1 MRRDRIGGCRRMVA
15 LFTVGLAAL
24 AGTATAAQQDRAGV
38 RPLIAAL
45 HVHSTTSTGTLDLD
59 QLAKRAERYGI
70 DAVILSDNFALR
82 FEYGLPPLRAALR
95 KTMTFPSLT
104 ARRVGGFLR
113 DVAAAQA
120 RHPDVM
126 LIPGVEVVPH
136 YYWTGSLLDRNLTMH
151 NSQRNLLVLG
161 LQEDK
166 DYAALPLSGNPAS
179 YRYGWEGMWSV
190 APGLLFV
197 PAGWLW
203 HRSIRSFTKR
213 RKAGAVILAMTGALL
228 LLNGCPF
235 SRPVFSSYDEALG
248 YRPYQAVIDAV
259 RAGKGLTIWSLPE
272 ARDFNTHS
280 FGPLGV
286 VTVRTE
292 PHPEA
297 LLSTTGYTGFGGLY
311 QDQRHIHEPGG
322 VWDQAIN
329 QYLAGGRPT
338 YPVLFGEIAFHTP
351 GEAGI
356 ELNQVLN
363 VLSVHEWSPEGVLDA
378 MRAGRLYAVGQQAAG
393 VALRLDEFR
402 VATQDGT
409 RSARSGERLPLDA
422 PTDLTLRVSVSAT
435 DGGAHPITVTMIRS
449 GKVVSRV
456 KGQTPFRHRIAE
468 TREAQGEPFSYRIA
482 VTGVGEILSNPIF
495 IDPR

>member
-1 MRRDRIGGCRRMVA
+1 MRRDRIGRRRRMVA

-24 AGTATAAQQDRAGV
+24 AGTATAAQQDRAGL

-59 QLAKRAERYGI
+59 QLAERAERLGI

-82 FEYGLPPLRAALR
+82 FEYGLPPLRASLR
-95 KTMTFPSLT
+95 KTMTIPSLT

-120 RHPDVM
+120 RHPQVM

-161 LQEDK
+161 LREDK

-179 YRYGWEGMWSV
+179 YRYGWEGLWSV

-203 HRSIRSFTKR
+203 HRSIRSFTTR
-213 RKAGAVILAMTGALL
+213 RKAGGVILAMTGALL
-228 LLNGCPF
+228 LLNAWPF

-259 RAGKGLTIWSLPE
+259 QAGKGLTIWSLPE

-311 QDQRHIHEPGG
+311 QDQRHAHEPGG
-322 VWDQAIN
+322 TWDYAID
-329 QYLAGGRPT
+329 QYLDGSRAS
-338 YPVLFGEIAFHTP
+338 YPILFGEIAFHTP

-363 VLSVHEWSPEGVLDA
+363 VLRVHEWSPEGVLDA
-378 MRAGRLYAVGQQAAG
+378 MRAGRLYAVGQYPSG
-393 VALRLDEFR
+393 VELRLDEFR
-402 VATQDGT
+402 VSTQDGT
-409 RSARSGERLPLDA
+409 RSAHTGERLSLRA
-422 PTDLTLRVSVSAT
+422 PTNPALHVSVSAT
-435 DGGAHPITVTMIRS
+435 DGRAYPIIVTIIRK
-449 GKVVSRV
+449 GQVVSRV
-456 KGQTPFRHRIAE
+456 NGRTPLRHRFSDTHNAGD
-468 TREAQGEPFSYRIA
+468 APFYYRVA
-482 VTGVGEILSNPIF
+482 VHGSGDILSNPIF
-495 IDPR
+495 VDPR

>member
-1 MRRDRIGGCRRMVA
+1 MRRDRIGRRRRMGA
-15 LFTVGLAAL
+15 LLTVGLVAL
-24 AGTATAAQQDRAGV
+24 AGTAAAAQQDRAGL
-38 RPLIAAL
+38 RPVIAAL

-59 QLAKRAERYGI
+59 QLAERAERLGI
-70 DAVILSDNFALR
+70 DAVVLSDNFALR

-95 KTMTFPSLT
+95 KTMTIPSLT

-113 DVAAAQA
+113 DVAAAQV
-120 RHPDVM
+120 RHPHVM

-161 LQEDK
+161 LQEEK

-179 YRYGWEGMWSV
+179 YRYGWEGVWSM

-203 HRSIRSFTKR
+203 HRAIRSFSKR
-213 RKAGAVILAMTGALL
+213 CKAGGVILAMTGALL

-272 ARDFNTHS
+272 TQDFNTYS
-280 FGPLGV
+280 YGPLGV

-322 VWDQAIN
+322 IWDQAIN
-329 QYLAGGRPT
+329 QYMAGGRST

-351 GEAGI
+351 GQAGI
-356 ELNQVLN
+356 HLDQVLN
-363 VLSVHEWSPEGVLDA
+363 VLAVHEWSPEGVLDA
-378 MRAGRLYAVGQQAAG
+378 MRTGRLYAVGQHATG
-393 VALRLDEFR
+393 VALRLDEFQ
-402 VATQDGT
+402 VVTKGGT
-409 RSARSGERLPLDA
+409 RSARSGERLSLEA
-422 PTDLTLRVSVSAT
+422 PRDLAVQVSVSAT
-435 DGGAHPITVTMIRS
+435 DGKSHPITVTMIRS
-449 GKVVSRV
+449 GKVVSQV
-456 KGQTPFRHRIAE
+456 KGHTPFRHRLAE
-468 TREAQGEPFSYRIA
+468 TRKANVEPFYYRIA

-495 IDPR
+495 IEPR